1 MNMLEKSPCA
11 PPLLRLLV
19 IESGGQRVN
28 VCLAHRPSMD
38 AAWQWHER
46 SEVGGA
52 ASSAHLIPA
61 VMGLLSEVGIS
72 LQDLDAIAFGQ
83 GPGSFTGLRSACAVA
98 QGLAMTAR
106 PQGLPLIPVP
116 SLWALAQTG
125 CRLAQPTEGAVIWS
139 CLDARM
145 GEVYAASY
153 EMRDVLGVSP
163 SKPRSAEALYSPEAL
178 AQAVAESV
186 VTASGGVYLVGNA
199 LPLLQP
205 VLPTATLVHCC
216 SSEVLA
222 CDMVDVAAYLNSQGR
237 CVRPEEAMP
246 LYVRNKVA
254 LTTAERAAQ
263 KTMSEGSA

>member
-1 MNMLEKSPCA
+1 
-11 PPLLRLLV
+11 
-19 IESGGQRVN
+19 
-28 VCLAHRPSMD
+28 MD

-199 LPLLQP
+199 LPLLQS
-205 VLPTATLVHCC
+205 VLPTATLVHFC

>member
-1 MNMLEKSPCA
+1 MQMFENSLCA
-11 PPLLRLLV
+11 SPLLRLLV

-28 VCLAHRPSMD
+28 VCVAHRPSMD
-38 AAWQWHER
+38 AAWQRNER

-52 ASSAHLIPA
+52 ASSVHLIPA
-61 VMGLLSEVGIS
+61 VMGLLSEAGMS

-98 QGLAMTAR
+98 QGLATTAK

-153 EMRDVLGVSP
+153 EMVDVLGVTP
-163 SKPRSAEALYSPEAL
+163 PKQRSVEALYSPEAL
-178 AQAVAESV
+178 AQAVAESA
-186 VTASGGVYLVGNA
+186 VTAPGGVWLVGNA
-199 LPLLQP
+199 VSLLQP
-205 VLPTATLVHCC
+205 MLATASLAHCC

-222 CDMVDVAAYLNSQGR
+222 SDMVDVATYLTSQGR
-237 CVRPEEAMP
+237 CVRPEDAMP

-263 KTMSEGSA
+263 KTMSERPA